1 MKTKKLRD
9 DDSRPVNRILVAVSF
24 IIFGALGLIFLTQME
39 MQPGWAWEDL
49 RDIYPMDMKTMV
61 AEDLNGD
68 GIGEVIAYAD
78 IHGTDQPERYS
89 GIQYGGIFCL
99 DGKTGALLWAK
110 EYNGPVERVFPVM
123 DVNGDNVNDYFVGKG
138 SIGPEWLVFN
148 SHYEPERFPNLN
160 TNQLISGINGS
171 DISILTG
178 DGINFTNFH
187 VFDLISLN
195 DGFDAF
201 DDQEDLIIFEGKQYE
216 YYDPRGNYTSIHYA
230 CNISSYFINGT
241 KTHSFPIFNASIHF
255 ESKMPALESF
265 RFNDES
271 HILYIDDISLILLN
285 TSTSNFLDDIYNE
298 TTLNRR
304 EDYTFIED
312 LNGDYILE
320 ILFVY
325 SDGNITLIDG
335 SNGGQIRYFPFTTE
349 FGYEDFR
356 VMDFE
361 QIGSGEDGTAFFLL
375 DIEYWHG
382 EDQPKERLW
391 QIYSID
397 FTSEQLIWEKFEYGM
412 DIEDDLF
419 VFNEDMDGD
428 LIDEIILFERHT
440 PLVGFSDVRRYIVY
454 NFIQYD
460 ELAILNTE
468 YHAGTIR
475 TIDDFDGDGKKDF
488 VISGDDRVIALS
500 SKKEAAL
507 WLSPD
512 FPLGLPLFITLVVLL
527 AIGMVIAVIWGKRLS
542 YQRKNIKQH
551 KLTVAVNVLAIFLMS
566 ITFVLFLILMNIF
579 NNTLI
584 TGSNNAIIVI
594 TFLIVIITWYGTLPL
609 TAAVYNR
616 FAPQF
621 AFIFIKLRDLFFKV
635 SRSYHSEIIIL
646 DMEDRQDIGLTIQVK
661 RLVLPLLL
669 SIAVGFYAY
678 NALTPILGLP
688 QTFEVFG
695 STEFFDFMRG
705 YMLCCVLPMI
715 LSFLFFAFLISGNFL
730 LDDAGVVYFRQNKKY
745 RQPGDI
751 EPISIWA
758 QSIIK
763 GIAGL
768 SALITFT
775 SFLTTVDF
783 SGFFGEGDTF
793 MIIFGVLIVIVM
805 FGGIPFLTGFS
816 YILLAGEIM
825 EITREKNVSKL
836 YKIMEK
842 DGYDIKPRTIYNIY
856 PDGYIPSKKE
866 KVNDSE

>member
-9 DDSRPVNRILVAVSF
+9 DDSRPINRILVAASF
-24 IIFGALGLIFLTQME
+24 IIFGVLGLIFLTQME

-49 RDIYPMDMKTMV
+49 RDLYPMDMKTMV
-61 AEDLNGD
+61 VEDLNGD
-68 GIGEVIAYAD
+68 GIGEIIAYSD

-89 GIQYGGIFCL
+89 GLQYGGVFCL
-99 DGKTGALLWAK
+99 DGKTGTLLWAK
-110 EYNGPVERVFPVM
+110 EYNGPVERAFPVM
-123 DVNGDNVNDYFVGKG
+123 DVDGDNVTDYFVGKG

-148 SHYEPERFPNLN
+148 SHYEPERFSNLN

-171 DISILTG
+171 DISILAG

-195 DGFDAF
+195 VGFDAF
-201 DDQEDLIIFEGKQYE
+201 DNQEDLVILEGKRYE
-216 YYDPRGNYTSIHYA
+216 HVDPWGISVLYD

-241 KTHSFPIFNASIHF
+241 KSQSFPVYNASIHF
-255 ESKMPALESF
+255 ESKVPALESF
-265 RFNDES
+265 RYNDES
-271 HILYIDDISLILLN
+271 YILYIDDKSSILFN
-285 TSTSNFLDDIYNE
+285 TSSSNFLDEIYNK
-298 TTLNRR
+298 TTPDWR
-304 EDYTFIED
+304 EDFTFIED
-312 LNGDYILE
+312 LNGDDISE
-320 ILFVY
+320 ILSVY
-325 SDGNITLIDG
+325 SNGNITLMDG
-335 SNGGQIRYFPFTTE
+335 SNGGLIRYFLFTTE
-349 FGYEDFR
+349 FGYEN
-356 VMDFE
+356 VSIKKFE
-361 QIGSGEDGTAFFLL
+361 QVGSEYDGLGFFLL

-382 EDQPKERLW
+382 HNQPKERLW

-397 FTSEQLIWEKFEYGM
+397 FTTEHLVWQKFEYGQ
-412 DIEDDLF
+412 DIEGAVY
-419 VFNEDMDGD
+419 VFNEDMNGD
-428 LIDEIILFERHT
+428 QIDEIILFERHT
-440 PLVGFSDVRRYIVY
+440 PLIGFSDVRRYTIY
-454 NFIQYD
+454 NFMLYD
-460 ELAILNTE
+460 ELTILNTE
-468 YHAGTIR
+468 YHAGSII

-488 VISGDDRVIALS
+488 VTSGDDRVVALS
-500 SKKEAAL
+500 SKKEAPL
-507 WLSPD
+507 WLSSD
-512 FPLGLPLFITLVVLL
+512 FPLGFPLFITLVILL
-527 AIGMVIAVIWGKRLS
+527 AIGIVIAVVWGKRLS
-542 YQRKNIKQH
+542 YQRENIKQH
-551 KLTVAVNVLAIFLMS
+551 KLTVAVNVLAITLMS
-566 ITFVLFLILMNIF
+566 ITFALFLILMNIF

-594 TFLIVIITWYGTLPL
+594 TFLIVIITWYGALPL

-635 SRSYHSEIIIL
+635 SRSYHSEIIVL
-646 DMEDRQDIGLTIQVK
+646 DMEDKQNIGLIIQVK
-661 RLVLPLLL
+661 RLILPLLL

-688 QTFEVFG
+688 QTFEDFG

-715 LSFLFFAFLISGNFL
+715 LSFLFFAFFISGNFL

-825 EITREKNVSKL
+825 EITREKNVTKL
-836 YKIMEK
+836 YKKMKK
-842 DGYDIKPRTIYNIY
+842 DGYDIKPRIIYNIY
-856 PDGYIPSKKE
+856 PEGYTPSQKE